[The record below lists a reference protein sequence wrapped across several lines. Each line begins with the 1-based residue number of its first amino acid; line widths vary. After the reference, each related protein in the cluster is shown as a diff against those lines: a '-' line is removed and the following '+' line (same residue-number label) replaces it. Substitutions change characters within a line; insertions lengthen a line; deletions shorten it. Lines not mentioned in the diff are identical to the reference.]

1 MSPARTAAAC
11 SLSSLSA
18 TSGSACSP
26 NNWSLAGHLAALLP
40 SLASL
45 NMRAAQNVSDFAL
58 QSHKRGM
65 AASICSHAARRVR
78 SKAAAAADHKA
89 KMSDAG
95 ELRNTAARQPQAH
108 VPGRIIKF

>member
-40 SLASL
+40 SLASV

-65 AASICSHAARRVR
+65 AASICSHVARRVR
-78 SKAAAAADHKA
+78 SKAAAADHKA

-95 ELRNTAARQPQAH
+95 ELYNMAARQSQEH
-108 VPGRIIKF
+108 VPGRVMKF